1 MGAADGI
8 KILQFYMEAGMSA
21 GKFLRNAWYVC
32 AWDKEVGRELL
43 SRTIC
48 GEPVVVFRLESGTPV
63 VLEDRCCHRHLP
75 LSKGRLIGD
84 TLQCGYHGL
93 EFDGSGNC
101 IRVPGQT
108 RVPPGARVRGYP
120 TVERHRFVWM
130 WPGDPAKA
138 DPAKIPDMSWNDMPG
153 WASVGSVLRIECDY
167 RLLVDNLLD
176 LTHET
181 YVHVGSIG
189 HEAIVHHP
197 IKTARDGDTVTVT
210 RWIMDH
216 DPAPFWKAAI
226 GRPGNCDRWQI
237 IRYSPPANIDLD
249 LGVALTGTGAPSG
262 DRSQGVNGHNLDLIT
277 PETERSCFQFW
288 AFARNFRIDDRAL
301 DQKLL
306 ETVVKIF
313 NEDKVLLEAQQRS
326 LEAAPPGYQWIDV
339 NADAGSIQAR
349 RVLQAALDS
358 EAADGARVAAE

>member
-1 MGAADGI
+1 MATD
-8 KILQFYMEAGMSA
+8 
-21 GKFLRNAWYVC
+21 KFLRNAWYVC
-32 AWDKEVGRELL
+32 ALDTEVTRDLL
-43 SRTIC
+43 ARTILA
-48 GEPVVVFRLESGTPV
+48 EPVVVFRREDGAPA

-93 EFDGSGNC
+93 EFDANGTC
-101 IRVPGQT
+101 VRVPGQT
-108 RVPPGARVRGYP
+108 RVPPGAQVRAYP
-120 TVERHRFVWM
+120 AVERHRFVWM

-138 DPAKIPDMSWNDMPG
+138 DPELIPDMHWNDAPG
-153 WASVGSVLRIECDY
+153 WASISAMLRIECDY

-181 YVHVGSIG
+181 YVHVGTIG

-210 RWIMDH
+210 RWIYDH
-216 DPAPFWKAAI
+216 QPAPFWRAAI
-226 GRPGNCDRWQI
+226 QRPENCDRWQV
-237 IRYSPPANIDLD
+237 IRYRPPANIDLD
-249 LGVALTGTGAPSG
+249 LGVAVAGTGAPEG
-262 DRSQGVNGHNLDLIT
+262 DRSQGVNGRNLDLIT

-288 AFARNFRIDDRAL
+288 AFARNFRIDDREL
-301 DQKLL
+301 DGRLR

-326 LEAAPPGYQWIDV
+326 LESAPAGFQWIDV
-339 NADAGSIQAR
+339 NADAGTIQAR
-349 RVLQAALDS
+349 RVLEAALAREAAEPGRQAA
-358 EAADGARVAAE
+358 E